1 MNRKE
6 IIAALAEL
14 LSKLR
19 PELTLDAAELDES
32 VALQNDLGIDS
43 ITMLMLALSIEK
55 RFGFR
60 FESVTAEQMKTL
72 GSVCEY
78 IEARRNK

>member
-6 IIAALAEL
+6 IIASLVEL
-14 LSKLR
+14 LCKLR
-19 PELTLDAAELDES
+19 PGLTLNAAELDDNIR
-32 VALQNDLGIDS
+32 LRDDLGIDS
-43 ITMLMLALSIEK
+43 ITMLMLALSIENK
-55 RFGFR
+55 FGFR

-78 IEARRNK
+78 IEARMKK

>member
-1 MNRKE
+1 MKRNE

-14 LSKLR
+14 LCRLR
-19 PELTLDAAELDES
+19 PELKLDTENLTDDIS
-32 VALQNDLGIDS
+32 LRDDLGIDS
-43 ITMLMLALSIEK
+43 LTMLMLALGIEQ

-72 GSVCEY
+72 GSVCDY
-78 IEARRNK
+78 IEARLVK

>member
-1 MNRKE
+1 MSRKE
-6 IIAALAEL
+6 IISILADL
-14 LSKLR
+14 LCRLR
-19 PELTLDAAELDES
+19 PELTINPDTLDES
-32 VALQNDLGIDS
+32 VSLQSDLGIDS

-55 RFGFR
+55 KFGFR

-78 IEARRNK
+78 IETRMAK

>member
-1 MNRKE
+1 MSRKE
-6 IIAALAEL
+6 IISTLAEL
-14 LSKLR
+14 LCKLR
-19 PELTLDAAELDES
+19 PELTLSPDTLDES
-32 VALQNDLGIDS
+32 VSLQSDLGIDS

-55 RFGFR
+55 KFGFR

-78 IEARRNK
+78 IETRMAQ

>member
-6 IIAALAEL
+6 IIENLADL
-14 LSKLR
+14 LKKLR
-19 PELTLDAAELDES
+19 PELVLDAEALDDS
-32 VALQNDLGIDS
+32 VSLKNDLGIDS

-72 GSVCEY
+72 GSVCDY
-78 IEARRNK
+78 IEARMKK

>member
-1 MNRKE
+1 MNRKQ

-14 LSKLR
+14 LCNIR
-19 PELTLDAAELDES
+19 PELQLDVSQLDES
-32 VALQNDLGIDS
+32 ISLQADLGIDS
-43 ITMLMLALSIEK
+43 ITMLMLALSIEN

-60 FESVTAEQMKTL
+60 FESVTSQQMQTL

-78 IEARRNK
+78 IEERMS

>member
-1 MNRKE
+1 MNRTE
-6 IIAALAEL
+6 IIVALAEL

-78 IEARRNK
+78 IEARMNK